1 MKPPSVALSNNLL
14 KASMT
19 RRNNKG
25 DRGSPCLN
33 PRELLKNPVGLPLTS
48 TEVNRGNASKNP
60 LPSVAKTAASQH
72 VKPQRLTN
80 YIVKK
85 L

>member
-1 MKPPSVALSNNLL
+1 MKPPSVTLSNNLL

-19 RRNNKG
+19 RRKNKG

-48 TEVNRGNASKNP
+48 TEKRTEEMQ
-60 LPSVAKTAASQH
+60 AKTHLRQVSL
-72 VKPQRLTN
+72 KLQRLTN